1 MSVGSAP
8 RTAPDERDPSET
20 VRTAD
25 PTEAP
30 PTTLRGTLSHLGPGV
45 ILAGAIVGSGELFAT
60 TGTGAQA
67 GIGLLWLIVVG
78 CVVKVFVQVELGR
91 AAVVTGQTTLALLNQ
106 VPGPRLRFRESS
118 SPERSLNWV
127 VLMWAAMM
135 FTQLGQMGGLA
146 GGVGQA
152 LALAAPLT
160 GDYADLFDGPPDLDG
175 SYLTPPPPPP
185 PAGFTVDDKLWAAGA
200 AALTSAL
207 LWGGRYRFLQA
218 TSAVLVALFTV
229 LTVGN
234 AAALQAS
241 AEFSIP
247 AGDLA
252 AALNPFNA
260 LPKGDGAVFLAL
272 AAFGLIGVG
281 ATELVAYPYWC
292 LEKGYARFAGERPA
306 VDGAERTAWTAR
318 ARGWMRVMRADAFAA
333 LAVYTV
339 GTVAFYM
346 TGAAVLHRRGL
357 APDSSDLIPVLG
369 EAYVPAF
376 GPAAWGLFLAGAV
389 AVLFSTLLI
398 ATAANARMFADG
410 ARLAGLLPGDE
421 PTYRRAVRWLS
432 VGLPAVSAAAFAF
445 VPNPVLLVVVGGV
458 AQSLLLPALGVSAVW
473 LRFRVA
479 PPGLRPG
486 KAWTACLF
494 ISVAGLLL
502 AGAIGGYQ
510 AITKLLE

>member
-1 MSVGSAP
+1 MSRSDMRPACPPSAAGSDAAGTTP
-8 RTAPDERDPSET
+8 GTGVA
-20 VRTAD
+20 
-25 PTEAP
+25 TEEP
-30 PTTLRGTLSHLGPGV
+30 PVTLRGTLSHLGPGV

-91 AAVVTGQTTLALLNQ
+91 AAVVTGETTLALLNR
-106 VPGPRLRFRESS
+106 VPGPRLRFRV
-118 SPERSLNWV
+118 RSETRPLNWV

-135 FTQLGQMGGLA
+135 LTQLGQMGGLA

-160 GDYADLFDGPPDLDG
+160 GDYAAATVAGADAKLAGLAPPA
-175 SYLTPPPPPP
+175 
-185 PAGFTVDDKLWAAGA
+185 AGFTKDDKLWAAGA
-200 AALTSAL
+200 AALTAAL

-218 TSAVLVALFTV
+218 VSAVLVAAFTV

-292 LEKGYARFAGERPA
+292 LEKGYARFAGERPTA
-306 VDGAERTAWTAR
+306 DGPGRTAWTAR
-318 ARGWMRVMRADAFAA
+318 ARGWMRVMRWDAFAA

-339 GTVAFYM
+339 GTVAFYL

-421 PTYRRAVRWLS
+421 PTYRKAVRWLS

-445 VPNPVLLVVVGGV
+445 VPNPILLVVIGGV

-486 KAWTACLF
+486 KLWTACLF
-494 ISVAGLLL
+494 ASVAGLLL